1 MKISSLKFTFTSMYD
16 YVIKLAN
23 KKNVLKYL
31 YGLSFIEAFIFPVP
45 PDTLLAPIAL
55 TKKYSWFKLA
65 LNTTLFS
72 VCGGLVGYFI
82 GSYLNEISFLN
93 SMVNEDKLL
102 SVKNIFLEHGVWVII
117 IAGFTPLPFK
127 VATLTAGYMSLALIP
142 FIIASIIGRGLR
154 FFLVAS
160 IFHYFGIELANRM
173 RKYFE
178 YIGLLVTIFLLFFI
192 YNKYFS

>member
-45 PDTLLAPIAL
+45 PDALLAPIAL

-82 GSYLNEISFLN
+82 GFYLNEISFLN
-93 SMVNEDKLL
+93 SIVNEDKLL

>member
-1 MKISSLKFTFTSMYD
+1 MKIFPLKLTFTSIYD
-16 YVIKLAN
+16 YVIELAN

-31 YGLSFIEAFIFPVP
+31 YSLSFVEAFIFPVP
-45 PDTLLAPIAL
+45 PDVLLAPIAL

-65 LNTTLFS
+65 FNTTLFS
-72 VCGGLVGYFI
+72 VSGGLVGYFI
-82 GSYLNEISFLN
+82 GSYLYDISFL
-93 SMVNEDKLL
+93 SSIINEDKFMN
-102 SVKNIFLEHGVWVII
+102 VKNIFLEHGVWVII

-127 VATLTAGYMSLALIP
+127 VATLTAGYMSLAIIP

-178 YIGLLVTIFLLFFI
+178 YIGLVVTIFLLLFI
-192 YNKYFS
+192 YNKYFT

>member
-1 MKISSLKFTFTSMYD
+1 MKIFPLKLTFTSIYD
-16 YVIKLAN
+16 YVIELAN

-31 YGLSFIEAFIFPVP
+31 YSLSFVEAFIFPVP
-45 PDTLLAPIAL
+45 PDILLAPIAL

-65 LNTTLFS
+65 FNTTLFS

-82 GSYLNEISFLN
+82 GSYLYDISFL
-93 SMVNEDKLL
+93 SSIINEDKFMN
-102 SVKNIFLEHGVWVII
+102 VKNIFLEHGVWVII

-127 VATLTAGYMSLALIP
+127 VATLTAGYMSLAIIP
-142 FIIASIIGRGLR
+142 FIIASMIGRGLR

-178 YIGLLVTIFLLFFI
+178 YIGLVVTIFLLLFI
-192 YNKYFS
+192 YNKYFT

>member
-1 MKISSLKFTFTSMYD
+1 MYD
-16 YVIKLAN
+16 YVIELAN

-31 YGLSFIEAFIFPVP
+31 YSLSFIEAFIFPVP
-45 PDTLLAPIAL
+45 PDILLAPIAL
-55 TKKYSWFKLA
+55 TKKYSWLKLA
-65 LNTTLFS
+65 FNTTLFS

-82 GSYLNEISFLN
+82 GSYLYDISFL
-93 SMVNEDKLL
+93 SSIINEDKFV

-127 VATLTAGYMSLALIP
+127 VATLTAGYMSLAIIP
-142 FIIASIIGRGLR
+142 FIIASIIGRGIR

-160 IFHYFGIELANRM
+160 IFHYFGLDLANRM

-178 YIGLLVTIFLLFFI
+178 YIGLVVTIFLLLFI
-192 YNKYFS
+192 YNKYFI

>member
-1 MKISSLKFTFTSMYD
+1 MKIFPLKLTFTSIYD
-16 YVIKLAN
+16 YVIELAN

-45 PDTLLAPIAL
+45 PDVLLAPIAL
-55 TKKYSWFKLA
+55 TKKYNWFRLA

-82 GSYLNEISFLN
+82 GSYLYDISFL
-93 SMVNEDKLL
+93 SSIINEDKFMN
-102 SVKNIFLEHGVWVII
+102 VKNIFLEHGVWVII

-127 VATLTAGYMSLALIP
+127 VATFTAGYMSLAIIP

-178 YIGLLVTIFLLFFI
+178 YIGLVVTIFLLLFI
-192 YNKYFS
+192 YNKYFT

>member
-1 MKISSLKFTFTSMYD
+1 MKIFPLKLTFTSLYD
-16 YVIKLAN
+16 YVIELAN

-45 PDTLLAPIAL
+45 PDVLLAPIAL
-55 TKKYSWFKLA
+55 TKKYNWFRLA

-82 GSYLNEISFLN
+82 GSYLYDISFL
-93 SMVNEDKLL
+93 SSIINEDKFMN
-102 SVKNIFLEHGVWVII
+102 VKNIFLEHGVWVII

-127 VATLTAGYMSLALIP
+127 VATLTAGYMSLAIIP

-178 YIGLLVTIFLLFFI
+178 YIGLAVTIFLLLFI
-192 YNKYFS
+192 YNKYFT

>member
-1 MKISSLKFTFTSMYD
+1 MKIFSSKFTFTSMYD
-16 YVIKLAN
+16 YIIELAN
-23 KKNVLKYL
+23 RKNVLKYL
-31 YGLSFIEAFIFPVP
+31 YGLSFIEAFIFPIP
-45 PDTLLAPIAL
+45 PDALLAPIAL

-65 LNTTLFS
+65 LNTTFFS

-82 GSYLNEISFLN
+82 GSYLYEISFLS
-93 SMVNEDKLL
+93 SMINEDKFLD
-102 SVKNIFLEHGVWVII
+102 VKNIFLEHGVWVII

-127 VATLTAGYMSLALIP
+127 VATVTAGYMSLALIP
-142 FIIASIIGRGLR
+142 FIIASVIGRGLR

-192 YNKYFS
+192 YYKYFA

>member
-1 MKISSLKFTFTSMYD
+1 MKIFLSKITFTSMYD
-16 YVIKLAN
+16 YAIVLAN
-23 KKNVLKYL
+23 KKSALKYL
-31 YGLSFIEAFIFPVP
+31 YGLSFIEAFIFPIP
-45 PDTLLAPIAL
+45 PDALLAPIAL
-55 TKKYSWFKLA
+55 TKKYNWFRLA

-82 GSYLNEISFLN
+82 GSYLYDIAFLSSFI
-93 SMVNEDKLL
+93 NEDNFMN
-102 SVKNIFLEHGVWVII
+102 VKNIFLEHGVWVII

-127 VATLTAGYMSLALIP
+127 LATIAAGYMSLAIIP

-160 IFHYFGIELANRM
+160 IFHYFGISLANRM

-178 YIGLLVTIFLLFFI
+178 YIGLVVTIFLLYFI
-192 YNKYFS
+192 YSKYFI

>member
-45 PDTLLAPIAL
+45 PDALLAPIAL

-82 GSYLNEISFLN
+82 GFYLNEISFLN

>member
-1 MKISSLKFTFTSMYD
+1 MKIFYPKITFTSIYD
-16 YVIKLAN
+16 YIIELAN

-31 YGLSFIEAFIFPVP
+31 YSLSFVEAFIFPIP
-45 PDTLLAPIAL
+45 PDVLLAPIAL
-55 TKKYSWFKLA
+55 TKKYSWLKLA
-65 LNTTLFS
+65 FNTTLFS

-82 GSYLNEISFLN
+82 GSYLYDISFL
-93 SMVNEDKLL
+93 SSIINEDKFMN
-102 SVKNIFLEHGVWVII
+102 VKNIFLEHGVWVII

-142 FIIASIIGRGLR
+142 FIVASIIGRGLR

-160 IFHYFGIELANRM
+160 IFHYFGIVLANRM

-178 YIGLLVTIFLLFFI
+178 YIGLVVTIFLLLFI
-192 YNKYFS
+192 YNKYFT

>member
-1 MKISSLKFTFTSMYD
+1 MKIFPLKLTFTSIYD
-16 YVIKLAN
+16 YVIELAN

-31 YGLSFIEAFIFPVP
+31 YSLSFVEAFIFPVP
-45 PDTLLAPIAL
+45 PDVLLAPIAL

-65 LNTTLFS
+65 FNTTLFS

-82 GSYLNEISFLN
+82 GSYLYDISFL
-93 SMVNEDKLL
+93 SSIINEDKFMN
-102 SVKNIFLEHGVWVII
+102 VKNIFLEHGVWVII

-127 VATLTAGYMSLALIP
+127 VATLTAGYMSLAIIP
-142 FIIASIIGRGLR
+142 FIIASMIGRGLR

-178 YIGLLVTIFLLFFI
+178 YIGLVVTIFLLLFI
-192 YNKYFS
+192 YNKYFT

>member
-1 MKISSLKFTFTSMYD
+1 MKIFPPKLTFTSMYD
-16 YVIKLAN
+16 YVIELAN

-31 YGLSFIEAFIFPVP
+31 YSLSFVEAFIFPVP
-45 PDTLLAPIAL
+45 PDVLLAPIAL

-65 LNTTLFS
+65 FNTTLFS

-82 GSYLNEISFLN
+82 GSYLYDISFL
-93 SMVNEDKLL
+93 SSIINEDKFMN
-102 SVKNIFLEHGVWVII
+102 VKNIFLEHGVWVII

-127 VATLTAGYMSLALIP
+127 VATFTAGYMSLAIIP

-178 YIGLLVTIFLLFFI
+178 YIGLVVTIFLLLFI
-192 YNKYFS
+192 YNKYFT

>member
-1 MKISSLKFTFTSMYD
+1 VKISLSKITFTRMYD
-16 YVIKLAN
+16 YAIVLAN
-23 KKNVLKYL
+23 KNNALKYL
-31 YGLSFIEAFIFPVP
+31 YGLSFIEAFIFPIP
-45 PDTLLAPIAL
+45 PDALLAPIAL
-55 TKKYSWFKLA
+55 TKKYNWFRLA

-82 GSYLNEISFLN
+82 GSYLYDIAFLSSFID
-93 SMVNEDKLL
+93 EDNFMN
-102 SVKNIFLEHGVWVII
+102 VKNIFLEHGVWVII

-127 VATLTAGYMSLALIP
+127 VATLTAGYMSLAIIP

-160 IFHYFGIELANRM
+160 IFHYFGISLANRM

-178 YIGLLVTIFLLFFI
+178 YIGLVVTIFLLFLI
-192 YNKYFS
+192 YNKYFT

>member
-45 PDTLLAPIAL
+45 PDALLAPIAL

-93 SMVNEDKLL
+93 SIFNEDKLL

>member
-1 MKISSLKFTFTSMYD
+1 MKIFPLKLTFTSIYD
-16 YVIKLAN
+16 YVIELAN

-31 YGLSFIEAFIFPVP
+31 YSLSFVEAFIFPIP
-45 PDTLLAPIAL
+45 PDVLLAPIAL
-55 TKKYSWFKLA
+55 TKKYSWLKLA
-65 LNTTLFS
+65 FNTTLFS

-82 GSYLNEISFLN
+82 GSYLYDISFL
-93 SMVNEDKLL
+93 SSIINEDKFMN
-102 SVKNIFLEHGVWVII
+102 VKNIFLEHGVWVII

-142 FIIASIIGRGLR
+142 FIVASIIGRGLR

-160 IFHYFGIELANRM
+160 IFHYFGIVLANRM

-178 YIGLLVTIFLLFFI
+178 YIGLVVTIFLLLFI
-192 YNKYFS
+192 YNKYFT

>member
-1 MKISSLKFTFTSMYD
+1 MKIFPLKLTFTSIYD
-16 YVIKLAN
+16 YVIELAN

-31 YGLSFIEAFIFPVP
+31 YSLSFVEAFIFPVP
-45 PDTLLAPIAL
+45 PDVLLAPIAL

-65 LNTTLFS
+65 FNTTLFS

-82 GSYLNEISFLN
+82 GSYLYDISFL
-93 SMVNEDKLL
+93 SSIINEDKFMN
-102 SVKNIFLEHGVWVII
+102 VKNIFLEHGVWVII

-127 VATLTAGYMSLALIP
+127 VATLTAGYMSLAIIP

-178 YIGLLVTIFLLFFI
+178 YIGLVVTIFLLLFI
-192 YNKYFS
+192 YNKYFT

>member
-45 PDTLLAPIAL
+45 PDALLAPIAL

-178 YIGLLVTIFLLFFI
+178 YIGLVVTIFLLLFI
-192 YNKYFS
+192 YNKYFT